1 MKNTIKLSSP
11 ATQEFWEI
19 PILYEDAQVLA
30 LDKPSGV
37 PAVPDRAQP
46 ERPSLLRLLHDGIKR
61 GAPWARA
68 GDRSYLMA
76 THRLDAETSGVML
89 LAKSKPVLIA
99 LLNHFGASQPGRRHV
114 ALVQGTPPEARFQI
128 DTKLAPHPARAGLMC
143 ANARRGKRSV
153 TLFEVREKFSGYTL
167 LQCEPLTDRPHQIR
181 AHLRVA
187 RLPVLGDQL
196 YGGRE
201 LRLSQLKPDYRLKP
215 NQVERPLIARAAVH
229 CEALALPH
237 PLTGEPLSITAP
249 WPRQLAAAIKY
260 LRKFAPA

>member
-99 LLNHFGASQPGRRHV
+99 LLNHFGASQPG
-114 ALVQGTPPEARFQI
+114 
-128 DTKLAPHPARAGLMC
+128 
-143 ANARRGKRSV
+143 
-153 TLFEVREKFSGYTL
+153 
-167 LQCEPLTDRPHQIR
+167 
-181 AHLRVA
+181 
-187 RLPVLGDQL
+187 
-196 YGGRE
+196 
-201 LRLSQLKPDYRLKP
+201 
-215 NQVERPLIARAAVH
+215 
-229 CEALALPH
+229 
-237 PLTGEPLSITAP
+237 
-249 WPRQLAAAIKY
+249 
-260 LRKFAPA
+260 